1 MRPRVSALLAVLSML
16 LALTACGERAT
27 PTPTAAA
34 TEQKQIATPTEP
46 MPTPTVPVEPE
57 QQPAATTEPAPEPTT
72 VEGQI
77 ITAKAMVENIEI
89 LLLESFPIQVN
100 VVAQGNLPDGCTE
113 IAEITEEQEGN
124 AFEITITTSRPAD
137 KMCTQMLVPFEEVI
151 SLDVVGLPAGV
162 YAVNVNGVSDTF
174 EFTVDNAM
182 IEPARSGRQHVPTF
196 EEGPCPFAVP
206 EGAAVE
212 CGFVIVPEDHDNP
225 DGPTFHLAVAV
236 LRDHSDEHQPDPV
249 MVLSGGPGEKIMSNT
264 PAMAQILAPVYPYR
278 DLIVFDQRGVGLSEP
293 ALECPEWEKMNFDLL
308 DEADP
313 DVALRISFEAIVACC
328 DRLVSEGQNLSVY
341 NTAQNAADVN
351 AIRIALGYDQV
362 NLYGGSYGSLLAQAT
377 MRDHPEVIRSV
388 VMNSVVPLEGSIFVD
403 TSTTVP
409 DTFLRLVDACT
420 EDDACSSAYPDL
432 QDVLFEVIDRLNA
445 EPVPIT
451 VTNPLD
457 SQSYAAL
464 LTGDAVRGNLSVALY
479 TTQLLP
485 AVPQAIYD
493 VYNGDYGLMTQL
505 SSARL
510 ALLGALS
517 RGMTFSVVCTE
528 DLIGRSPEELLERR
542 AAFPEQLVG
551 HVDPEA
557 IIDYGI
563 FGICENWPVE
573 EGEPWIKEP
582 LVSDIPTL
590 LMAGELDH
598 VAPPQFGRQVAE
610 NLSNS
615 TFFEFPGVGHNVI
628 VASECA
634 RSIAGD
640 FVEDPTR
647 APDAAC
653 VAEMRGVVFDV
664 PGEAEE
670 LVLEPFSDVER
681 GFSGL
686 VPAGWQELQPANLA
700 RGSSALDPAYF
711 VLEAQPGT
719 AAKLF
724 ANLAGQLGLDPEP
737 EPIAHAEMGNFT
749 WDFYTFERRGSPVD
763 LALAEDSQKA
773 YFVFLMSPPD
783 EHEALYE
790 QLFQPAVE
798 AMASLE

>member
-1 MRPRVSALLAVLSML
+1 ML

-27 PTPTAAA
+27 PIPTATA
-34 TEQKQIATPTEP
+34 TEQKQIPTTTEP
-46 MPTPTVPVEPE
+46 MLTPTLTAEPT
-57 QQPAATTEPAPEPTT
+57 QQPTATAEPVLEPTAA
-72 VEGQI
+72 EGPI
-77 ITAKAMVENIEI
+77 ITGEAMVGGIEI
-89 LLLESFPIQVN
+89 LLLESFPIQVH
-100 VVAQGNLPDGCTE
+100 VVAKGNLSDGCTE
-113 IAEITEEQEGN
+113 IAEVTEERERN
-124 AFEITITTSRPAD
+124 TFRVIISTARPAD
-137 KMCTQMLVPFEEVI
+137 KMCAQILVPFEEVI
-151 SLDVVGLPAGV
+151 PLEVVGLPAGV
-162 YAVNVNGVSDTF
+162 YTVDVNGVSDTF
-174 EFTVDNAM
+174 EFTMDNAV
-182 IEPARSGRQHVPTF
+182 IEPARSRGEYVPTF

-206 EGAAVE
+206 EDAAVE
-212 CGFVIVPEDHDNP
+212 CGFIVVPEDHSHP
-225 DGPTFHLAVAV
+225 DGPTIRLAVAV
-236 LRDHSDEHQPDPV
+236 VKDHSDEHQPDPV
-249 MVLSGGPGEKIMSNT
+249 MLLSGGPGEKIMANA
-264 PAMAQILAPVYPYR
+264 PAMAQILAAVYQHR
-278 DLIVFDQRGVGLSEP
+278 DLIIFDQRGVGLSEP

-313 DVALRISFEAIVACC
+313 NAALRISFEAVMACR
-328 DRLVSEGQNLSVY
+328 DRLVRERHNLSAY

-351 AIRIALGYDQV
+351 AIRIALGHDKV
-362 NLYGGSYGSLLAQAT
+362 NLYGGSYGSMLAQAT
-377 MRDHPEVIRSV
+377 MRDHPEIIRSV

-409 DTFLRLVDACT
+409 DTFLRLVNACA

-432 QDVLFEVIDRLNA
+432 QNVLFEVIDRLNA

-451 VTNPLD
+451 VTNPLGGR
-457 SQSYAAL
+457 SYAAL

-493 VYNGDYGLMTQL
+493 VYNGDYALMTQL

-510 ALLGALS
+510 AFLGALS
-517 RGMTFSVVCTE
+517 RGMTFSVVCAE
-528 DLIGRSPEELLERR
+528 DLIGRSPEELLEKR

-551 HVDPEA
+551 DINPEA

-563 FGICENWPVE
+563 FSICEHWPVE
-573 EGEPWIKEP
+573 EGSPWIKEP

-590 LMAGELDH
+590 LMGGELDH

-640 FVEDPTR
+640 FVEDPTVT
-647 APDAAC
+647 PDAGC
-653 VAEMRGVVFDV
+653 ITEMRGVAFDV

-670 LVLEPFSDVER
+670 LVLEPFTDVER

-686 VPAGWQELQPANLA
+686 IPVGWQELQPANLA
-700 RGSSALDPAYF
+700 RGGSALDQAYF

-719 AAKLF
+719 AAELF
-724 ANLAGQLGLDPEP
+724 ASLAGQLGLDPEL
-737 EPIAHAEMGNFT
+737 EPIGHATVGNFP
-749 WDFYTFERRGSPVD
+749 WDFYTFERRGNPVD
-763 LALAEDSQKA
+763 LALAEDSEKA

-783 EHEALYE
+783 EHDALYR

-798 AMASLE
+798 AMASLG